1 MRLLLASA
9 AMILSTSQVVP
20 GNAEDAGDVAYGT
33 YLAAQC
39 ASCHGV
45 QGSLP
50 SLDSLDVD
58 TLAVVLEAY
67 RSGERDNAIMQNI
80 ARNLGQRET
89 AALKAHLAQREK
101 GNQ

>member
-1 MRLLLASA
+1 MRLLIASA
-9 AMILSTSQVVP
+9 AMVFSTSQVVA
-20 GNAEDAGDVAYGT
+20 GNAEDAGEIAYGA

-50 SLDSLDVD
+50 ALDSLGVE
-58 TLAVVLEAY
+58 TLASVLEAY

-80 ARNLGQRET
+80 ARSLGQRET